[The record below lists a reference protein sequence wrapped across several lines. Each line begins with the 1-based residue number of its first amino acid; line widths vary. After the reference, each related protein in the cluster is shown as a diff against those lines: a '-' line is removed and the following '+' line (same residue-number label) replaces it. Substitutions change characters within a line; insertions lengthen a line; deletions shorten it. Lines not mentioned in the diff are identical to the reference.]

1 MHSINNKNNIPNVTN
16 IINKKIYDNIISEHK
31 LKSSNIKKRLI
42 EFSKNRLLNPEEK
55 FVELCFCICTPQSQA
70 KKVAEV
76 INNKNISLLIKAS
89 QKKLENNLRGK
100 TRFHKNK
107 TKYIL
112 HARKHLHNIKNLP
125 VNTTKA
131 REWLVKNIKGLGYK
145 EASHFLRNIGYRNIC
160 IIDRHVIKIMHE
172 VGVFENNTPPKNT
185 KEYLLMEQKVKDFAK
200 QLKIDVDELDLLMWS
215 MRTGFIFK

>member
-1 MHSINNKNNIPNVTN
+1 MNSMHNR
-16 IINKKIYDNIISEHK
+16 IISEHK
-31 LKSSNIKKRLI
+31 KKSSSIKKRLK
-42 EFSKNRLLNPEEK
+42 EFSKNKKLAPEKK

-76 INNKNISLLIKAS
+76 IHNDNVELLMNGL
-89 QKKLENNLRGK
+89 QDVLEQELRSK

-107 TKYIL
+107 SRYIV
-112 HARKHLHNIKNLP
+112 HARNFIQYIDKLP
-125 VNTTKA
+125 DDTIVA

-160 IIDRHVIKIMHE
+160 IIDRHVITIMHE
-172 VGVFENNTPPKNT
+172 ADVFKKNIPPKNV

-215 MRTGFIFK
+215 MRTGFVFK

>member
-1 MHSINNKNNIPNVTN
+1 MNSIHNK
-16 IINKKIYDNIISEHK
+16 IISEHK
-31 LKSSNIKKRLI
+31 KMSSSLKQRLKEFAANKRL
-42 EFSKNRLLNPEEK
+42 SPEEK

-76 INNKNISLLIKAS
+76 INNDNIKLLMDAK
-89 QKKLENNLRGK
+89 QELLEEKLRSK

-107 TKYIL
+107 SRYIV
-112 HARKHLHNIKNLP
+112 HARNHIHNITALP
-125 VNTTKA
+125 DNTVDA

-145 EASHFLRNIGYRNIC
+145 EASHFLRNIGYRDIC
-160 IIDRHVIKIMHE
+160 IIDRHVITIMHE
-172 VGVFENNTPPKNT
+172 AGVFKKNAPPKNV

-215 MRTGFIFK
+215 MRTGFVFK

>member
-1 MHSINNKNNIPNVTN
+1 MNSIHNKI
-16 IINKKIYDNIISEHK
+16 KSEHK
-31 LKSSNIKKRLI
+31 KKSSSIKKRLK
-42 EFSKNRLLNPEEK
+42 EFSKNKSLKPEEK

-76 INNKNISLLIKAS
+76 IHNDNTELLMGGA
-89 QKKLENNLRGK
+89 QDVLENELRSK

-107 TKYIL
+107 ARYIV
-112 HARKHLHNIKNLP
+112 HARDFIQHIDALP
-125 VNTTKA
+125 DDTVIA

-145 EASHFLRNIGYRNIC
+145 EASHFLRNIGYRDIC
-160 IIDRHVIKIMHE
+160 IIDRHVITIMHE
-172 VGVFENNTPPKNT
+172 AGVFKKNVPPKNV

-215 MRTGFIFK
+215 MRTGFVFK